1 MNANIEEKDILN
13 LLNGI
18 EMDENQFNSIDADM
32 SEFSKKKIINNLKG
46 QVNSSKNKRLKKLK
60 YGAAAAAVGFCC
72 LIGVGIKNP
81 TFADNVPVLN
91 SIIEIINKKL
101 GYGGDYSK
109 YSQMIG
115 KTATFNG
122 LTMTIHDAIYDDS
135 GLMIAYT
142 LKGADVKKRMESGNY
157 DWPFL
162 GNYIK
167 INGKI
172 STLAGGANGDFLD
185 ENTLTTIATLDTK
198 NKKLPN
204 KLDISINIK
213 SILGIDGN
221 WDFKFSVS
229 KDKIAKHTK
238 IFHPN
243 KSIKYENSSITIDK
257 VVLTPINTS
266 IFISGHRDK
275 PSAED
280 GNNDNFWDHNTWFVL
295 DDKGNEVKFK
305 GSHYSSTDIFKG
317 FKYTLDLDA
326 LQRTPKY
333 LTVIPCDFT
342 SELSGSESM
351 KDMAQDV
358 VPKGLKHNSAP
369 LKSTLPLVLP
379 QGNFGKLTITEIQ
392 TSSTKTTVK
401 YTVDGKFPNFQGQKL
416 FIKDSKNKLLKP
428 LSPYNNIVKDKN
440 NPNTFTLDFSSLN
453 PDEEYTICTTPL
465 ENYKLREDL
474 KFNIELK

>member
-1 MNANIEEKDILN
+1 MNANIEEKNILN

-32 SEFSKKKIINNLKG
+32 SEFSKNKIMNNLKG
-46 QVNSSKNKRLKKLK
+46 QINSSKNKRLKKLK
-60 YGAAAAAVGFCC
+60 YGATAAAVGFCC
-72 LIGVGIKNP
+72 LIGIGIKNP

-101 GYGGDYSK
+101 GYEGDYSK
-109 YSQMIG
+109 YSQKIG

-135 GLMIAYT
+135 GLMIGYT

-162 GNYIK
+162 GNYIR
-167 INGKI
+167 INGKS
-172 STLAGGANGDFLD
+172 STLAGGSSSDFLD
-185 ENTLTTIATLDTK
+185 ENTLTTITTLDTK
-198 NKKLPN
+198 NEKLPN

-221 WDFKFSVS
+221 WNFKFSVS
-229 KDKIAKHTK
+229 KDKISKHTK

-257 VVLTPINTS
+257 VVLTPVNTS
-266 IFISGHRDK
+266 IFISGHKNNSSDK
-275 PSAED
+275 D
-280 GNNDNFWDHNTWFVL
+280 VYNDNFFDHDTWFIL
-295 DDKGNEVKFK
+295 DDKENEVKFK
-305 GSHYSSTDIFKG
+305 GNNYSRNNIFKG
-317 FKYTLDLDA
+317 FKYTLDLDT
-326 LQRTPKY
+326 LQKAPKY

-342 SELSGSESM
+342 SELSGSESL
-351 KDMAQDV
+351 KDMEQGL

-369 LKSTLPLVLP
+369 LKGTLPLVLP

-392 TSSTKTTVK
+392 TSNTKTTVK
-401 YTVDGKFPNFQGQKL
+401 YKVDGKFPDFQSQKL

-428 LSPYNNIVKDKN
+428 LSPYNNIIKDKS
-440 NPNTFTLDFSSLN
+440 NPNTFTLNFSPLN
-453 PDEEYTICTTPL
+453 PNEEYTLCTTPL